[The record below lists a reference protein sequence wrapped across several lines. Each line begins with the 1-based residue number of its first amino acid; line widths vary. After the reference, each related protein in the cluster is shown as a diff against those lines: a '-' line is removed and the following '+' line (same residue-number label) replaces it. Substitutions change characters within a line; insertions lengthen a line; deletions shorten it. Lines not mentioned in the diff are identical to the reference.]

1 MHLKFYVL
9 LDLWTYLF
17 RFYIMSQM
25 FPKIHTLISSSKENN
40 ISAVARNMDA
50 SHVFAGQAILLIV
63 RDGTR
68 DMECDQRGESE
79 RPSKKPPTLFQPSCF
94 VGGGVWKILF
104 FFVFLS
110 VKVCL
115 FVCKCK
121 LVEFVYLV

>member
-9 LDLWTYLF
+9 LDLCM
-17 RFYIMSQM
+17 YIPLPLLYHISNASENT
-25 FPKIHTLISSSKENN
+25 HTLTSSSKENN

-68 DMECDQRGESE
+68 DMECEQRGESE

-94 VGGGVWKILF
+94 VGGGG
-104 FFVFLS
+104 
-110 VKVCL
+110 
-115 FVCKCK
+115 
-121 LVEFVYLV
+121 